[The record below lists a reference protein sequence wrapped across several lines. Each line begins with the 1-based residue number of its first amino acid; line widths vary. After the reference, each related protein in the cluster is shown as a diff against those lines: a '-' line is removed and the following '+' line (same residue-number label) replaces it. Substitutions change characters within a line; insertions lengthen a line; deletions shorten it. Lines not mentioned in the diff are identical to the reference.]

1 MLSDDRKAGMPPL
14 PDRPAP
20 VILRSGIAARDAWPL
35 DPEVVHLNHGS
46 FGAVMNEVVAVQDAL
61 RLRADRNPVDWF
73 PRVPEL
79 VGHARER
86 IAGFVGA
93 DPADTAFV
101 TNASAGATVVFNSLR
116 LDAGDEILVTDH
128 GYGAITMGARR
139 LALRWGARIVTVA
152 LPLDASEEE
161 ILGRFDEAITT
172 RTRLIVVDQI
182 TSPTARFFPTRAITD
197 LAHRHGVRVLVDGAH
212 APGLVPDAATAGGG
226 DWWFGNLHKW
236 PCAPRGSALL
246 VTQAPDREDLW
257 PLIDSWG
264 GDDPW
269 PLRFDSQGTA
279 DATAWIAAPDA
290 VDVIERE
297 YGWERTRATMSELAD
312 YGAAVIG
319 EAMSE
324 HISGPATPDVGMPVA
339 SMRLVRLPD
348 GLGRRRE
355 DADELRM
362 QMIDRVG
369 VETAFTSFEGI
380 GYLRL
385 SAHLYT
391 LPEDFH
397 GFIDR
402 CIPVILE
409 LAAERRAEALA

>member
-1 MLSDDRKAGMPPL
+1 MPPL
-14 PDRPAP
+14 PDRPVP
-20 VILRSGIAARDAWPL
+20 VTLRSGIAARDAWPL
-35 DPEVVHLNHGS
+35 DPQVVHLNHGS
-46 FGAVMNEVVAVQDAL
+46 FGAVPSEVMAIQDAL
-61 RLRADRNPVDWF
+61 RRRGDRNPVDWF

-79 VGHARER
+79 VGRARQR

-93 DPADTAFV
+93 DPGDTAFV

-116 LDAGDEILVTDH
+116 LEPGDEILVTDH

-139 LALRWGARIVTVA
+139 LAHRWGARIVTVA
-152 LPLDASEEE
+152 LPLAASEDE
-161 ILGRFDEAITT
+161 ILGRFREAITA

-182 TSPTARFFPTRAITD
+182 TSPTARFLPTRAITD
-197 LAHRHGVRVLVDGAH
+197 LAHQQGVRVLVDGAH

-246 VTQAPDREDLW
+246 VTRAADREDLW

-297 YGWERTRATMSELAD
+297 YGWERTRATMSDLAD

-324 HISGPATPDVGMPVA
+324 HVSGPATPDVGMPVA

-355 DADELRM
+355 DADDLRM
-362 QMIDRVG
+362 RMIDEVG

-391 LPEDFH
+391 LADDFH
-397 GFIDR
+397 AFIER
-402 CIPVILE
+402 CIPAILD